1 MSEIQTY
8 TLRSFNP
15 AQKFL
20 VYDPSNGT
28 TSLVLGS
35 SLVNYIA
42 PNLSYVF
49 TDTTRASAVTKDYQI
64 GQLIQ
69 TAGGSTIGD
78 GGNGMYL
85 VVAAGDGDYAMIN
98 GNELLLLPFGTLAGS
113 DLDGATVTDAG
124 ETVNIEDAIARRDIG
139 FDSIVALYSSNTT
152 AEYVYTRAYTSG
164 GTVGSCK
171 FVQTAT
177 GQTPTTAGTLL
188 THLAA
193 GYVVNA
199 AGVKYSIS
207 LDQVIRPE
215 MFGVLGDGLTV
226 DNTQLGV
233 ADTFAA
239 TIGVR
244 LRGRSGATYILNAG
258 ITFSAEWDVNGATFK
273 TSAAGTDR
281 LITTTAFLCNGKFD
295 GVIVKV
301 DDDSAD
307 VKVKG
312 NELYNATVSASA
324 VILVGENTDR
334 VQIKANKIHDFG
346 TGSDASGDSS
356 GIKVDSRTSS
366 SVYARDLDI
375 SDNEI
380 YSGHSQDVKHIW
392 VRGVDGGRFNNNVCR
407 DVQAKN
413 IYGLNIDDGSNY
425 VASGNQVRDYTLVYD
440 GNDDDGI
447 YVVSAFACNRCEF
460 FNVSDNRFRSSV
472 KVVASGNFSVVNND
486 VDYEEAQWY
495 NGNGLEFDGIHWGA
509 MTIKGNT
516 IVHGL
521 RGVGFDKNYDD
532 TTVSGVMTKFGEL
545 IISNNEFIDCYNNG
559 IQFGKPAGRVSIN
572 NNIIRSLI
580 DTNAV
585 SQYKHISFAAAWKV
599 SADTG
604 THNGSANAATLSD
617 STAAWTTDCF
627 KGWTLQN
634 TTDGS
639 SGVIT
644 ANTATT
650 ITATLSGGS
659 DNDWDVSDAYNILAP
674 GRCDVGQNTI
684 ITDKVNVSSA
694 QNIVGIYMLGL
705 GAEGA
710 TYNFY
715 DNVFQFPDNVPSI
728 SYYRHYNLRSLTGYA
743 NVINGRFDGRQID
756 VAGTSAFDSGTYA
769 YFNKSS
775 VQYVDNATG
784 AGAPSAGA
792 WTRGQKL
799 LLVSPSAS
807 GTEGYVC
814 VTSGS
819 PGTWKTFGSIAA

>member
-1 MSEIQTY
+1 MATY
-8 TLRSFNP
+8 VKYQLAIPQLEDANGLP
-15 AQKFL
+15 L
-20 VYDPSNGT
+20 V
-28 TSLVLGS
+28 
-35 SLVNYIA
+35 
-42 PNLSYVF
+42 
-49 TDTTRASAVTKDYQI
+49 
-64 GQLIQ
+64 
-69 TAGGSTIGD
+69 GGSIESYIWDTATALA
-78 GGNGMYL
+78 MYTSS
-85 VVAAGDGDYAMIN
+85 AG
-98 GNELLLLPFGTLAGS
+98 AGS
-113 DLDGATVTDAG
+113 ATSFTLNSLG
-124 ETVNIEDAIARRDIG
+124 QPQ
-139 FDSIVALYSSNTT
+139 
-152 AEYVYTRAYTSG
+152 TSG
-164 GTVGSCK
+164 GTACDIFLDTAYVYKFIIKDSEGTQVGPTIGP
-171 FVQTAT
+171 VYPAGAEGNAT
-177 GQTPTTAGTLL
+177 FATLEDLRASSTDYDTVTVTRAVSGGPVVNMAVNTTGTTGGTPTTAGNLFSA
-188 THLAA
+188 LAS
-193 GYVVNA
+193 GEVINA
-199 AGVKYSIS
+199 AGIGYTLSVGQKITPY
-207 LDQVIRPE
+207 L
-215 MFGVLGDGLTV
+215 FGALGDDSASDVAAIT
-226 DNTQLGV
+226 NTD
-233 ADTFAA
+233 AFAA
-239 TIGVR
+239 LKSIRVQGN
-244 LRGRSGATYILNAG
+244 SGATYQVDSDV
-258 ITFSAEWDVNGATFK
+258 TFTAEWDVNGAIFK
-273 TSAAGTDR
+273 TSSAGTDR

-324 VILVGENTDR
+324 VILVGENTYR

-532 TTVSGVMTKFGEL
+532 TTVSGVMTRVGEL

-572 NNIIRSLI
+572 NNTIRSLI
-580 DTNAV
+580 DTNATN
-585 SQYKHISFAAAWKV
+585 QYKHVSFAVAWKV
-599 SADTG
+599 LADTG
-604 THNGSANAATLSD
+604 AHNGSANAATLSD

-627 KGWTLQN
+627 KGWTVKN

-705 GAEGA
+705 GAEGVS
-710 TYNFY
+710 YNFY
-715 DNVFQFPDNVPSI
+715 DNVFEFPDDIPSI